1 MELVN
6 VAQVLSGF
14 RVVQEQAFRI
24 PAQAQGQHWA
34 VPFENAVGFG
44 GQGERLVLAFDQ
56 AFPGQRRAVQLAAG
70 GVEPPILRDADLGI
84 DVAFP
89 GNVVPRR
96 GHGSDFDG
104 EIRRLAHFPRKV
116 EPALPDHAGF
126 YAECKVAIGANP
138 DIKVPTVVADEGVA
152 FDKEVGPVVST
163 KTGNQD
169 GDEIEQVRVLNH
181 GVR

>member
-44 GQGERLVLAFDQ
+44 GQGEGLVLAFDQ
-56 AFPGQRRAVQLAAG
+56 AFPGQRRPVQLAPG

-89 GNVVPRR
+89 CSVVPRR
-96 GHGSDFDG
+96 GLGSDFNG

-116 EPALPDHAGF
+116 EPALPDHAGI
-126 YAECKVAIGANP
+126 YAECKVAIGADS
-138 DIKVPTVVADEGVA
+138 DIKVPAIVADESVA
-152 FDKEVGPVVST
+152 FDKEVRPAISA
-163 KTGNQD
+163 KTGDQD
-169 GDEIEQVRVLNH
+169 GNEIEQERVLNH